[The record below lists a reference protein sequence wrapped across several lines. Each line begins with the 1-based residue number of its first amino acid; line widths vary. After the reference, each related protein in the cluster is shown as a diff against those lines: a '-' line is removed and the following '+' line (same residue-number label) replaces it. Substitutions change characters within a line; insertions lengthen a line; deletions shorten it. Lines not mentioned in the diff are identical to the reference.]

1 MESIHPAPAAIPVHC
16 AHHAIVSIHELKPHP
31 ANPNRHPERQLL
43 LYAAAIRSHGWREA
57 VTVSRRSG
65 FIVSG
70 TGAVEAARRIPTDQ
84 IPVEYQNYATD
95 EEELA
100 DLLAHNRLAELS
112 TIDRDALKTALAQ
125 IGVAGAKLITGYTAA
140 EVAKLL
146 EDVAPAPQ
154 YPIVARLNESHHLL
168 CIPVENETDW
178 QFLKNVAGVRIEQS
192 YKNSTVGEAHVVPFA
207 RFLSSLRENLH
218 SIAQASGLDLDAQ
231 APH

>member
-1 MESIHPAPAAIPVHC
+1 MESIQPAPAAIPVHC
-16 AHHAIVSIHELKPHP
+16 AHHAMASIHDLKPHP

-43 LYAAAIRSHGWREA
+43 LYAAAIRAHGWREA

-65 FIVSG
+65 FVVSG
-70 TGAVEAARRIPTDQ
+70 CGAIEAARRIPTDQ
-84 IPVEYQNYATD
+84 IPVEYQDYATD

-112 TIDRDALKTALAQ
+112 TTDGDLLKAALAQ
-125 IGVAGAKLITGYTAA
+125 LGGTGAKVVTGYSPADI
-140 EVAKLL
+140 AKLL
-146 EDVAPAPQ
+146 ATAAPAPQ

-168 CIPVENETDW
+168 CIPVESETDW
-178 QFLKNVAGVRIEQS
+178 QFLKNLAGVRVEQS